1 MKPDTAD
8 KTLELGQLILK
19 FAETYRVT
27 LFPDGATLE
36 SDTDHTVM
44 LGIIACALAKE
55 YEPKYDL
62 GTIAQFALVHDF
74 VEVYAGDTNTFGIH
88 KDEERKSVKEQREA
102 EALLQLEK
110 EFGSAFPWIT
120 ETIHAYESL
129 ETPEARFVKA
139 VDKIMPKITHAL
151 NKGIVP
157 PSIKDFEEH
166 CLHQREVMKN
176 TYGNDQEFALE
187 LYDAFTTKVVDAM
200 REAKRPEE

>member
-8 KTLELGQLILK
+8 KTLELGRLILK
-19 FAETYRVT
+19 FAETYRAT
-27 LFPDGATLE
+27 RFPDGVTPE

-55 YEPKYDL
+55 YEPRYDL

-74 VEVYAGDTNTFGIH
+74 VEVYAGDTDTFGIH
-88 KDEERKSVKEQREA
+88 KDEERKSVKDQREA
-102 EALLQLEK
+102 EALARLEK
-110 EFGSAFPWIT
+110 EFGSVFPWIT

-139 VDKIMPKITHAL
+139 IDKILPKITHTL
-151 NKGIVP
+151 NKGVVP

-166 CLHQREVMKN
+166 CAHQREVMRN
-176 TYGNDQEFALE
+176 TYGRDQEFVLE
-187 LYDAFTTKVVDAM
+187 LYEVFTAKVLDAM
-200 REAKRPEE
+200 QQSKRPEA